1 MDRQSALA
9 KLKKEGYL
17 LRDMPQYHD
26 DKELVLAAVK
36 DYGLALKQASPA
48 LQNNRQIVMAA
59 VKNNG
64 MAIDYASPS
73 LQKDK
78 AIMKA
83 AKAQE
88 QGLEDA
94 MTKKYK
100 KGGRKTRKRRGGWL
114 QTPALNAL
122 YSHMATGMR
131 DPSFSADVRV
141 PGHMFSR
148 EVRLLA
154 AARIHNLP
162 YSSDEMNVD
171 KQLVIKNILDE
182 QMEDDPTKLIR
193 HEDVYAKATQARG
206 TGYYPFFNSVS
217 DAEISEL
224 IKEVSTE
231 INRRKTRL

>member
-1 MDRQSALA
+1 MDRNSALA

-17 LRDMPQYHD
+17 LRDMPQYQG

-64 MAIDYASPS
+64 MAIDYASPA

-94 MTKKYK
+94 MKKYSK
-100 KGGRKTRKRRGGWL
+100 KGGRRRTRHTR
-114 QTPALNAL
+114 
-122 YSHMATGMR
+122 
-131 DPSFSADVRV
+131 SF
-141 PGHMFSR
+141 
-148 EVRLLA
+148 
-154 AARIHNLP
+154 
-162 YSSDEMNVD
+162 
-171 KQLVIKNILDE
+171 
-182 QMEDDPTKLIR
+182 
-193 HEDVYAKATQARG
+193 
-206 TGYYPFFNSVS
+206 
-217 DAEISEL
+217 
-224 IKEVSTE
+224 
-231 INRRKTRL
+231 

>member
-1 MDRQSALA
+1 MDRNSALA

-88 QGLEDA
+88 QAVDA

-100 KGGRKTRKRRGGWL
+100 KGGRRRTRRR
-114 QTPALNAL
+114 
-122 YSHMATGMR
+122 
-131 DPSFSADVRV
+131 V
-141 PGHMFSR
+141 
-148 EVRLLA
+148 
-154 AARIHNLP
+154 
-162 YSSDEMNVD
+162 
-171 KQLVIKNILDE
+171 
-182 QMEDDPTKLIR
+182 
-193 HEDVYAKATQARG
+193 
-206 TGYYPFFNSVS
+206 
-217 DAEISEL
+217 
-224 IKEVSTE
+224 
-231 INRRKTRL
+231 